1 MIKYEEKYIIVF
13 IDAELVSGSNEG
25 TPPLF
30 YCSPN
35 SFLPWEAGRHEPKC
49 LFPIITVDY
58 SGGRKSD
65 VSSCKRVSRAR

>member
-13 IDAELVSGSNEG
+13 INAELVIGSNES

-35 SFLPWEAGRHEPKC
+35 CLLPWAAGKHEPKC
-49 LFPIITVDY
+49 LFPIIAVDY

-65 VSSCKRVSRAR
+65 TSSCKKVSRAR

>member
-13 IDAELVSGSNEG
+13 INADLVSGRNES

-35 SFLPWEAGRHEPKC
+35 SFLPWVVGRDEPKC
-49 LFPIITVDY
+49 LCPLIAVDY

-65 VSSCKRVSRAR
+65 VSNCKKVSRDR